1 MCEYKGCWF
10 NNQTPSTQVYIQD
23 VPVNKHIYAVQ
34 NITKISTSITYFVF
48 IVELRIVLLLIKW
61 CWLIRLT
68 FPENSLWTRSETNAV
83 AWGEVM
89 SLLTTGTPEKEGVGL
104 GPFALQQLHEKASK
118 IWPYSV
124 EVTIFWLYI
133 IQVDMVNVSM
143 WLHSFTHWVHN
154 TVAP

>member
-1 MCEYKGCWF
+1 MFYRFYRF

-34 NITKISTSITYFVF
+34 NIIKISTSITYFVF

-68 FPENSLWTRSETNAV
+68 FPENSLWTRSEANAV

-89 SLLTTGTPEKEGVGL
+89 SLLSPGTPEIEGIGL
-104 GPFALQQLHEKASK
+104 GPFVLQLHEK

-133 IQVDMVNVSM
+133 IQVDMVNMSM
-143 WLHSFTHWVHN
+143 WLVSFTHWLHN

>member
-104 GPFALQQLHEKASK
+104 GPFALQQLHEKCFK
-118 IWPYSV
+118 DMTLQCWGYYFL
-124 EVTIFWLYI
+124 TIYNSSWHGQRVYVIGLIYP
-133 IQVDMVNVSM
+133 
-143 WLHSFTHWVHN
+143 LG
-154 TVAP
+154 P